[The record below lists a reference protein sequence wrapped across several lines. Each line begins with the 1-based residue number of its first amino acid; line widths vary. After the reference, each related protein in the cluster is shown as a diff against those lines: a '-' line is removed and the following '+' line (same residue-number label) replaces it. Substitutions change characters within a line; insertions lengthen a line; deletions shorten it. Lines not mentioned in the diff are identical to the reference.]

1 MIDVAFYKVL
11 KGLLYNNITKTK
23 TKKLLDKKSDSIHAH
38 TCTEMKPK
46 LLFGLWDYKSQVSL
60 ESLLL
65 SMFTVILQVSL
76 TI

>member
-1 MIDVAFYKVL
+1 MIDVAFHKVL
-11 KGLLYNNITKTK
+11 KGLLHNNITK
-23 TKKLLDKKSDSIHAH
+23 TKKLLDKKSDGIHAH

-60 ESLLL
+60 ESLLI
-65 SMFTVILQVSL
+65 SMFTIILQVSL